1 MPVVIVALAVLIVA
15 GGVLAAAAAN
25 PRIAVIGMAVAVAG
39 AGFVADPL
47 PGPTALLAEGVG
59 AALAGYLGWMALRAS
74 APLPQDPQGPAAP
87 AWPGAV
93 GIAMAAFLAGWLTA
107 TAMGRALP
115 DPSAG
120 GPTLANVGAGLA
132 AGSPIARAGL
142 GAAFALIAL
151 AIGQVLIARD
161 VLRLGLC
168 LMLMAAATEL
178 LRASLGAPADDT
190 VTYAFA
196 ILYATGGAA
205 VAAVVARS
213 LDIHDDLELRS
224 PGPLGSTEAPRMPTD
239 ARPGS
244 HVP

>member
-1 MPVVIVALAVLIVA
+1 MELILVALSVLIVA
-15 GGVLAAAAAN
+15 GGVLASAAAN
-25 PRIAVIGMAVAVAG
+25 PKIAVAGMAVALAG

-47 PGPTALLAEGVG
+47 PGATALLAEVVG
-59 AALAGYLGWMALRAS
+59 AGLAGYLGWLALRGS
-74 APLPQDPQGPAAP
+74 QPPAPETRGSAAP

-115 DPSAG
+115 DPAAG
-120 GPTLANVGAGLA
+120 GPSLANVGAGLA
-132 AGSPIARAGL
+132 AGSPVARAAL
-142 GAAFALIAL
+142 GAAFGLIAL

-168 LMLMAAATEL
+168 LLLMAAATEL
-178 LRASLGAPADDT
+178 LRASLGAQADDT

-213 LDIHDDLELRS
+213 LDIHEDLELRA
-224 PGPLGSTEAPRMPTD
+224 PAPLGAGGATRPAADSHAG
-239 ARPGS
+239 ARRP
-244 HVP
+244 